1 MVEDLLPQLMPGEA
15 ELKPVD
21 GPHTNASK
29 RKVQAEALTI
39 RKRRKRSAT
48 VTLADETKDGQIEH
62 DQTKTDQGIDWES
75 IGRKV
80 QDKGEPTVEVSLV
93 AMNGLVAALQ
103 SGSNQLA
110 RNEKSGERTEKA
122 LTEIAGILGKVADS
136 LNRLKNAVEE
146 NTKEQRRR
154 EERYTEIERKREEEH
169 IKDREAERRREDRRR
184 NAEKREREEIKR
196 LLIELKSNEKRNK
209 DEKEEKENNKLSRKS
224 VLTRVYTE
232 NKIRDLSKK
241 K

>member
-1 MVEDLLPQLMPGEA
+1 
-15 ELKPVD
+15 
-21 GPHTNASK
+21 
-29 RKVQAEALTI
+29 
-39 RKRRKRSAT
+39 
-48 VTLADETKDGQIEH
+48 
-62 DQTKTDQGIDWES
+62 
-75 IGRKV
+75 
-80 QDKGEPTVEVSLV
+80 
-93 AMNGLVAALQ
+93 MNGLVAALQ

-146 NTKEQRRR
+146 NTKEQTRR

-184 NAEKREREEIKR
+184 DAEKREREEIKR

-232 NKIRDLSKK
+232 NTIRDLSKK

>member
-1 MVEDLLPQLMPGEA
+1 M
-15 ELKPVD
+15 
-21 GPHTNASK
+21 
-29 RKVQAEALTI
+29 
-39 RKRRKRSAT
+39 
-48 VTLADETKDGQIEH
+48 
-62 DQTKTDQGIDWES
+62 
-75 IGRKV
+75 
-80 QDKGEPTVEVSLV
+80 QDKGEPTVEVSLI
-93 AMNGLVAALQ
+93 AMNGLVASLQ

-110 RNEKSGERTEKA
+110 RNERSGERTEKA

-184 NAEKREREEIKR
+184 DAEKREREEIKR
-196 LLIELKSNEKRNK
+196 LLIELKSDEKEKRNK
-209 DEKEEKENNKLSRKS
+209 IEKEEKENNKLSRKS

-232 NKIRDLSKK
+232 NTIRDLSKK